1 MANMAPRQSI
11 QLGQVQESLLVP
23 LYGRALDALGKHPIL
38 NDRKAV
44 EMVEAID
51 WDFRRFGQRRRIA
64 ACTLRSARFDE
75 WVKDFLR
82 RHPEGTVVEIGPG
95 PYCFVAETVFAYL
108 TEPEVART

>member
-23 LYGRALDALGKHPIL
+23 LYGRALDASGKHPIL

-51 WDFRRFGQRRRIA
+51 WDFQRFGQRRRIV
-64 ACTLRSARFDE
+64 ACTLRMRAVFHVLAALFPDRAKGYYRLNLFA
-75 WVKDFLR
+75 
-82 RHPEGTVVEIGPG
+82 GP
-95 PYCFVAETVFAYL
+95 L
-108 TEPEVART
+108 EVART